1 MVSQKNVITNLNRAH
16 VFNLL
21 SENEPLTISE
31 LVKKSD
37 LSKLT
42 IKKYIKQLI
51 KENLI
56 KEGENKKIG
65 NGRPALLYE
74 VKWQGKI
81 SLSIYF
87 DLPFISI
94 ASIDLKGKI
103 IAKEKFLINDDN
115 NDNNEK
121 LNKIHLNLKNFIKK
135 EKLIKKNILGIG
147 VVIPGFFDPK
157 TGISISIPR
166 INGWENVSIKSYL
179 ENKFNLP
186 VKLINDTN
194 SMALAEQEFGSVIKH
209 DNFAFVFAGDGISA
223 GIIHNG
229 DLYESEFGNSGLLGH
244 NSINKDG
251 PECYCGSTGCIEQYA
266 SVKAITK
273 ENLAYSNL
281 DDYNKVCNLVRKY
294 NNGEE
299 IESIKKAISFFG
311 IGLANLLNLLGIR
324 EIVLGGYLTYGG
336 ERVLNDLYS
345 IIQNRTHNI
354 ISSNVN
360 LQYSTLK
367 NPGHSGG
374 GVYFIRSITQPIDVT
389 NSYNNKKE

>member
-1 MVSQKNVITNLNRAH
+1 MVSQKNVITNLNKAH

-21 SENEPLTISE
+21 SKNEPLTISE

-42 IKKYIKQLI
+42 IKKYIEQLA

-56 KEGENKKIG
+56 KEGKNKKTG
-65 NGRPALLYE
+65 NGRPALLYK

-81 SLSIYF
+81 VLSIYF

-103 IAKEKFLINDDN
+103 IAKKRFSINEN
-115 NDNNEK
+115 NNNNNEK
-121 LNKIHLNLKNFIKK
+121 LNKIYINLKNFIKK
-135 EKLIKKNILGIG
+135 EKLIKKNILGIS
-147 VVIPGFFDPK
+147 VVIPGFFDPQK
-157 TGISISIPR
+157 GISISIPR
-166 INGWENVSIKSYL
+166 INGWENVSIKFYL

-194 SMALAEQEFGSVIKH
+194 SMALAEQEFGTVIKH
-209 DNFAFVFAGDGISA
+209 DNFAFVFAGYGISA

-244 NSINKDG
+244 NSINKEG

-266 SVKAITK
+266 SVKAIIK
-273 ENLAYSNL
+273 ENLDYSNL
-281 DDYNKVCNLVRKY
+281 NDYNKVCNLIKKY

-299 IESIKKAISFFG
+299 IESIKQAISIFG
-311 IGLANLLNLLGIR
+311 IGLANLLNLLGLR
-324 EIVLGGYLTYGG
+324 EIVLGGYLRYGG
-336 ERVLNDLYS
+336 ERVLNELYS

-367 NPGHSGG
+367 DPGHSGG
-374 GVYFIRSITQPIDVT
+374 AVYFIRSITQPIDMT
-389 NSYNNKKE
+389 SYINKKE